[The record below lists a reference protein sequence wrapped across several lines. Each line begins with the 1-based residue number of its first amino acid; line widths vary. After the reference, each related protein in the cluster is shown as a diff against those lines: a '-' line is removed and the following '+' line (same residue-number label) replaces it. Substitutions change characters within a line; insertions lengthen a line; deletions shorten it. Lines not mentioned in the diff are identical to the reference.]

1 LETYFSRFKKAY
13 VALSGGADSAAVL
26 MLATEYMGAEN
37 VTAFTC
43 TGNHV
48 FRHEIETAKE
58 IASKLGVEHIRMVVD
73 MPPEFY
79 LNEPDR
85 CYHCKKATLA
95 KIVEMAEDATIF
107 DGTNID
113 DDPKNRPGFRA
124 LKETGILS
132 PLRDLE
138 LGKRFTLDKVKSLE
152 IEFHDESCKATRL
165 TLPIDE
171 ERMDRVERVE
181 DILREKFKGLRYRL
195 DDNRIEFKNAVTLY
209 AQDFDNIVNAVRLTR

>member
-1 LETYFSRFKKAY
+1 MEAYFKRFKRAY

-26 MLATEYMGAEN
+26 MLATEYMGAKN

-58 IASKLGVEHIRMVVD
+58 IASKLGVEHIRAVVD
-73 MPPEFY
+73 MPTEFY

-95 KIVEMAEDATIF
+95 RIVEMAEGATVF

-138 LGKRFTLDKVKSLE
+138 LGKSFTLEKVKTLG
-152 IEFHDESCKATRL
+152 IDFHDESCKATRL

-195 DDNRIEFKNAVTLY
+195 DDNRIEFKKAVTLY
-209 AQDFDNIVNAVRLTR
+209 TSDFENIVNAVRLTH